1 MFPSQVTRYPYASKN
16 THHKITYGTPETLDC
31 KYAKMSKIVQS
42 SNNKAV
48 LAVAW
53 TSFPA
58 GTVINEEDKVVLPDG
73 SFSEI
78 VLIHQINN
86 HVGSPV
92 CVDVYYG
99 EGSI

>member
-1 MFPSQVTRYPYASKN
+1 MYPSQVTRYPYASKN
-16 THHKITYGTPETLDC
+16 AHHKVTYGTPETLNC
-31 KYAKMSKIVQS
+31 KYAKMSKIVEGKGG
-42 SNNKAV
+42 KAV

-58 GTVINEEDKVVLPDG
+58 GIVINDEDKVVLPDG

-78 VLIHQINN
+78 VLIRKINN
-86 HVGSPV
+86 HVGVPI